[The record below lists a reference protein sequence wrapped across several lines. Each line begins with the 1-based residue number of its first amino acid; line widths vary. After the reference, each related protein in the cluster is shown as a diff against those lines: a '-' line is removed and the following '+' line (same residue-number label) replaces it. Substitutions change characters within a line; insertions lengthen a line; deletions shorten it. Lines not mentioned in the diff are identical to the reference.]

1 MAKVLAPE
9 QGAELHRQL
18 DEMLDRLPRELKDAD
33 KAEQQIFEGIRRLR
47 DASLK
52 ALKKSAKLDEKS
64 AKSDD
69 EG

>member
-1 MAKVLAPE
+1 MGAVLTPE
-9 QGAELHRQL
+9 QRAELHRQL

-47 DASLK
+47 DASLA
-52 ALKKSAKLDEKS
+52 ALKKSAKSDE
-64 AKSDD
+64 

>member
-1 MAKVLAPE
+1 MGKVLTPE
-9 QGAELHRQL
+9 QRAELHRQL

-33 KAEQQIFEGIRRLR
+33 KAEQEIFEGIRRLR
-47 DASLK
+47 EASLE
-52 ALKKSAKLDEKS
+52 ALKKS